1 MKFCINC
8 GQQLKAGQKFC
19 THCGAKQPEFTQPV
33 TPASS
38 AAPVP
43 PQATPVAPTQEQ
55 ATPVEPPVEPE
66 VPLSTSD
73 AEPPVSQASAP
84 VTPDVAPIESPV
96 TPSVDELVTPTD
108 ASTTD
113 APEQPATPN
122 VNAPAGQTA
131 GDTGVS
137 GSPTQ
142 TPQQPGTST
151 TGTTAP
157 NSSNPS
163 QYGQVATQPATTAA
177 QTVAKAAGDSR
188 TIWVVV
194 GAIVLILIGV
204 AGYNGYNTYKRDN
217 LTEQEIANIGDGV
230 TSKYLGNSTTVRYSK
245 SDNVLTVEA
254 DEDTDLYDIAYDMT
268 NGYDEA
274 DDMAPYLTKLKKIS
288 TAMAPLMPTN
298 LKDVRVEL
306 LNPQNTNLHLYTAE
320 DGDIIYDFTDDE

>member
-19 THCGAKQPEFTQPV
+19 THCGAKQPEFTQPA

-38 AAPVP
+38 AALVP
-43 PQATPVAPTQEQ
+43 PQATL
-55 ATPVEPPVEPE
+55 VEPSVEPE
-66 VPLSTSD
+66 VPMPKSD
-73 AEPPVSQASAP
+73 VEIPVSQASAP
-84 VTPDVAPIESPV
+84 VTPDVAPTESPV
-96 TPSVDELVTPTD
+96 TPNVDEPVTPTD
-108 ASTTD
+108 A
-113 APEQPATPN
+113 AEQPATPN
-122 VNAPAGQTA
+122 VDAPAGEETTGSA
-131 GDTGVS
+131 GVL

-142 TPQQPGTST
+142 ATTSQAPQQPRTST
-151 TGTTAP
+151 TGTAAP
-157 NSSNPS
+157 NSSHTS
-163 QYGQVATQPATTAA
+163 QNGQVATQPATTPA

-188 TIWVVV
+188 TIWIVV
-194 GAIVLILIGV
+194 GAIVLIVLGV

-217 LTEQEIANIGDGV
+217 LTQQEIANIGDGV
-230 TSKYLGNSTTVRYSK
+230 TSKYLGNSATVRYSK

>member
-19 THCGAKQPEFTQPV
+19 TNCGAKQPEFTQPV

-38 AAPVP
+38 AAPVT
-43 PQATPVAPTQEQ
+43 PQATPVVPTQEQ
-55 ATPVEPPVEPE
+55 ATPT
-66 VPLSTSD
+66 STSD
-73 AEPPVSQASAP
+73 VEAPVSQKSAP
-84 VTPDVAPIESPV
+84 VTPDVTPTESPETPRV
-96 TPSVDELVTPTD
+96 DAPVTPTDTATSDAPKAPAPTPTPSVDNL
-108 ASTTD
+108 
-113 APEQPATPN
+113 
-122 VNAPAGQTA
+122 AGQTT
-131 GDTGVS
+131 GSTGVS
-137 GSPTQ
+137 GSSTQ
-142 TPQQPGTST
+142 ATTSQAPQQPGTST
-151 TGTTAP
+151 AGTSAP
-157 NSSNPS
+157 NSSNTYT
-163 QYGQVATQPATTAA
+163 QNGQFATQPATTAA

>member
-19 THCGAKQPEFTQPV
+19 TNCGAKQPEFTQPA

-38 AAPVP
+38 AASVA
-43 PQATPVAPTQEQ
+43 PQAAPVVPTQEQ

-66 VPLSTSD
+66 IPMPTSD
-73 AEPPVSQASAP
+73 VEPPVSQASAP
-84 VTPDVAPIESPV
+84 AIPDVAPTESPV
-96 TPSVDELVTPTD
+96 TPNVDEPVTPTD
-108 ASTTD
+108 AATSD
-113 APEQPATPN
+113 APEAPTPN
-122 VNAPAGQTA
+122 VNNPVGQTPGSA
-131 GDTGVS
+131 GVS

-142 TPQQPGTST
+142 APQQPGTST
-151 TGTTAP
+151 AGTTTP
-157 NSSNPS
+157 NGGETYTQN
-163 QYGQVATQPATTAA
+163 GQVATQPANTPA
-177 QTVAKAAGDSR
+177 QTVAKAAGDRR
-188 TIWVVV
+188 TIWIVV

-230 TSKYLGNSTTVRYSK
+230 TSKYLGNSATVRYSK